1 MGYSFVQLITR
12 GHHIVLY
19 TIPHFGT
26 NPSHLVGFGQ
36 TPIPWCSN
44 SQSWTLKSQM
54 LVKQCH
60 KPLICWCFIPMYGKF
75 WDSLL
80 LPFQHKFLFLKFG
93 SFSAGTSY
101 PRVFITSFFS
111 NATISCAYVY
121 DWHKTNHDWDVMGKC
136 KDNIMGHMKICTN
149 IYIYIHTY
157 ITLHYITLHCIALH
171 CVALHCIAL
180 HCIALRCIALHCI
193 ALHYITWHYITY
205 IP

>member
-1 MGYSFVQLITR
+1 M
-12 GHHIVLY
+12 
-19 TIPHFGT
+19 PHFWT
-26 NPSHLVGFGQ
+26 NPSHLVGFEKHR
-36 TPIPWCSN
+36 IPWCSH

-136 KDNIMGHMKICTN
+136 KDNIMGNMKICTN
-149 IYIYIHTY
+149 IYIYIY
-157 ITLHYITLHCIALH
+157 IHTLHYITLHCIAL
-171 CVALHCIAL
+171 
-180 HCIALRCIALHCI
+180 RCI
-193 ALHYITWHYITY
+193 ALHYITLHTITY
-205 IP
+205 HNITYHNIP